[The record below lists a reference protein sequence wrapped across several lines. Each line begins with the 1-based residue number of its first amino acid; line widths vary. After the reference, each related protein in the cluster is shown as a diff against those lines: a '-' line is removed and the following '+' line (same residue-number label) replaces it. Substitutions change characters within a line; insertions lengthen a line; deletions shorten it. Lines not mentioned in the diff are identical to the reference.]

1 MEIFTEATRPRS
13 EERSSSD
20 KREEGMNGKG
30 FWGAVIFSLALCGGA
45 PAQERTVTGE
55 FSLAPT
61 QVDVKGN
68 RAKFNEYRDLRDGV
82 YGHIGLRTD
91 TERTYFD
98 FRADDMGYQDQKYE
112 LEGGSRGKV
121 TFHFGYDEIPHNLS
135 PGNGPS
141 VGGKPFIR

>member
-1 MEIFTEATRPRS
+1 
-13 EERSSSD
+13 
-20 KREEGMNGKG
+20 MNGKG

>member
-1 MEIFTEATRPRS
+1 
-13 EERSSSD
+13 
-20 KREEGMNGKG
+20 MNGKG
-30 FWGAVIFSLALCGGA
+30 FWGAVIFILLLCGGA
-45 PAQERTVTGE
+45 PAQERAVTGE

-61 QVDVKGN
+61 RVDVKGN

-91 TERTYFD
+91 AEKTYFD
-98 FRADDMGYQDQKYE
+98 FRADDMGCKDQKYE

-121 TFHFGYDEIPHNLS
+121 TFYFRYDEIPHNLT
-135 PGNGPS
+135 PGDGPS